1 MNIVVLCGG
10 LSPEREVSL
19 STGRRVAAALRS
31 LGHRAALADMY
42 LGLDGCS
49 GPIDAAFGLPL
60 PPERGVAEAEPDLA
74 ALRRARRLRSRS
86 LFGER
91 VLELCAAADLVFMAL
106 HGRCG
111 EDGRVQAAFDLL
123 GIRYTGSGFLASA
136 LAMDKRIAKL
146 VAAENGVLTPACRCI
161 APGDEPELDGVPL
174 PCVVKP
180 VDSGSSLGVEIVRSR
195 RELAGAVERAA
206 REGGGVLAE
215 DFIAGREIQ
224 ISVLGGRALPSI
236 EIVPGEGFYDYRSKY
251 QPGAARELSPADI
264 PPETEERLAAAAL
277 TMYRA
282 LGLRALARADFI
294 LDAEDRLW
302 FLEFNSLPGMTPTS
316 LAPQEAAAA
325 GMSYE
330 ELCQRI
336 IDLAFEEERT

>member
-19 STGRRVAAALRS
+19 STGRRVTAALRS

-42 LGLDGCS
+42 LGLEGFS

-74 ALRRARRLRSRS
+74 ALLRARRLRSRS

-146 VAAENGVLTPACRCI
+146 VAAENGVLTPACRYI

-264 PPETEERLAAAAL
+264 PPETEKRLAAAAL
-277 TMYRA
+277 AMYRA

-294 LDAEDRLW
+294 LDADGRLW

-336 IDLAFEEERT
+336 IDLAFEEERI